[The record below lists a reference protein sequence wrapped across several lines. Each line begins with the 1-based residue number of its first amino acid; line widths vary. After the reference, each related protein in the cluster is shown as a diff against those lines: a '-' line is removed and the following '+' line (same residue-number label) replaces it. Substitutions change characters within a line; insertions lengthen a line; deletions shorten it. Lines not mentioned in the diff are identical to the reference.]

1 MSYSGKLLNQGWLL
15 HQLSHVMPSAV
26 HLQLSDFA
34 NFPAL
39 LPFESLANDTAEQFD
54 HSVPGYMYNVTL
66 RVEAIDKNK
75 QEVSWSLQDIRRK
88 KSKSTAWM
96 QLQRRS
102 NNTPEIGRAQYRERA
117 CMSE

>member
-1 MSYSGKLLNQGWLL
+1 
-15 HQLSHVMPSAV
+15 MPSAV

-34 NFPAL
+34 NFPVL

-54 HSVPGYMYNVTL
+54 PAVPGYMYNVTL

-75 QEVSWSLQDIRRK
+75 HEVSWSIQDIRRK
-88 KSKSTAWM
+88 EAKSTAWL

-102 NNTPEIGRAQYRERA
+102 NKKTVSVKLSSIADGVIKGELVNFQHLNATV
-117 CMSE
+117 